1 MSFGKFGGLPT
12 LVAFPEN
19 LLARQEQING
29 FKYTSSLKCPTPW
42 HVKFHKA
49 LCVKSDYNRMESF
62 SIGER

>member
-29 FKYTSSLKCPTPW
+29 FKY
-42 HVKFHKA
+42 
-49 LCVKSDYNRMESF
+49 
-62 SIGER
+62 ERQQVH